1 MRHLTLLLLLLTPA
15 PATLPPAASPA
26 PPPPSRALSPDELL
40 SRRALLRARL
50 LIQMRLMELREERLD
65 CVRAAI
71 LRRLPPELR
80 PTISPATTCDF
91 FSLDE

>member
-1 MRHLTLLLLLLTPA
+1 MRLFALLLLLLAPTPA
-15 PATLPPAASPA
+15 ASPAASPA
-26 PPPPSRALSPDELL
+26 PRTPGVLSPDELF

-50 LIQMRLMELREERLD
+50 LIQMRLLELHEERLD

-71 LRRLPPELR
+71 LRRLPPALR
-80 PTISPATTCDF
+80 PRISPATTCDF